1 MDSIKLIKTSV
12 YNVYK
17 NLAEY
22 LKSIL
27 ILQAISF
34 IITAPIITFIFHRL
48 LKRLGLSSITE
59 NDFTEIFKSPVTI
72 GMLLV
77 LILVFLFFVYYE
89 IGYYFLLAHYQ
100 NTEKN
105 YTFRGIIKDLNK
117 KAKYFL
123 SFQAIYFFVYFLLIL
138 PLASLGLNA
147 GLIKG
152 IRIPNFITD
161 ELLKNQ
167 YGIIIYVLFIVAIL
181 YFSLR
186 LIFAVPF
193 FVIEKDITIKEAVKR
208 SFKESRGKLIK
219 TFFTLLLIIGL
230 HTLVMALFVIVLFV
244 PIILV
249 ELISSKLAPF
259 FAAFLL
265 TVIQW
270 FLFIGYGLLQVII
283 SEAIYIL
290 AFKKENGKLK
300 VNLKKDKDKIIK
312 NYKKPFIFSGNKPIV
327 KKLIVI
333 FLISISI
340 YNYFVITEPIYLP
353 KTKILAHRGY
363 IKGGV
368 ENSIGSL
375 KAAAKFNPDYV
386 ELDIQETK
394 DNEFVVFHDS
404 DLSRLAG
411 RDETIKDL
419 TLEEIKNIDIKAE
432 GFTDKIP
439 SLKEFIRVSKELGVN
454 LLVEIKPTGNESTNM
469 VENLVNLLKEEGVHK
484 DYLVQSLD
492 EETILKVKRISPE
505 IKTGYVIGFNIG
517 SLPKTEAD
525 FIVMEEFSINN
536 KILKEAREKEKD
548 LFVWTVNEEDLIRK
562 YLNLNVD
569 GIITDIPGDAVEIRN
584 SFEEEKTLLTRLRW
598 ILNN

>member
-1 MDSIKLIKTSV
+1 MNSIKLIKASLHNV
-12 YNVYK
+12 YN

-27 ILQAISF
+27 VLQAIGF
-34 IITAPIITFIFHRL
+34 IITAPVITFIFHRL

-59 NDFTEIFKSPVTI
+59 NDFTEIFKSPITI
-72 GMLLV
+72 IILLI

-89 IGYYFLLAHYQ
+89 VGYYFLLAHYQ

-105 YTFRGIIKDLNK
+105 YTFRGIIKALNK

-123 SFQAIYFFVYFLLIL
+123 SFQAIYFFIYFLLIL

-147 GLIKG
+147 GLIEG

-167 YGIIIYVLFIVAIL
+167 YGMVVYILFIILIIYL
-181 YFSLR
+181 SLR
-186 LIFAVPF
+186 LIYAVPF

-208 SFKESRGKLIK
+208 SFNESRGKLVK
-219 TFFTLLLIIGL
+219 TFLTLLIIIAL
-230 HTLVMALFVIVLFV
+230 HTFAVTLFIIVLFIPV
-244 PIILV
+244 ILV
-249 ELISSKLAPF
+249 ELISTKAAPF
-259 FAAFLL
+259 FGALIL
-265 TVIQW
+265 TIIQW
-270 FLFIGYGLLQVII
+270 LLFIGYGLLQVII
-283 SEAIYIL
+283 SETIYIF
-290 AFKKENGKLK
+290 AFKKEEKELK
-300 VNLKKDKDKIIK
+300 VNLKEDKDKIIK
-312 NYKKPFIFSGNKPIV
+312 NYKKPFIFSGNKAIV
-327 KKLIVI
+327 KKLLAI
-333 FLISISI
+333 FFISISI
-340 YNYFVITEPIYLP
+340 YNYFIITEPIYLP

-404 DLSRLAG
+404 NLSRLAS
-411 RDETIKDL
+411 RDETIKEL
-419 TLEEIKNIDIKAE
+419 TLEEIKDIDISAD
-432 GFTDKIP
+432 GFTDRIP
-439 SLKEFIRVSKELGVN
+439 SLREFIKVSKELGIK
-454 LLVEIKPTGNESTNM
+454 LLVEIKPTGMESDNM
-469 VENLVNLLKEEGVHK
+469 LENLVSLLKEEGVDK

-492 EETILKVKRISPE
+492 GKIISELKKLSPE
-505 IKTGYVIGFNIG
+505 IKTGYVVGFNIG
-517 SLPKTEAD
+517 SLPQTEAD
-525 FIVMEEFSINN
+525 FIVMEEFSINSR
-536 KILKEAREKEKD
+536 ILKEAREKEKD
-548 LFVWTVNEEDLIRK
+548 LFVWTINEENLIRK
-562 YLNLNVD
+562 YLNLNID
-569 GIITDIPGDAVEIRN
+569 GIITDIPGEAVEIRN